1 MLTTSIH
8 KASTNPIKPL
18 LDLVDVFVELFLSHV
33 ISPFLVFHERVDR
46 AVNCTL
52 RQVLDSYPIPTWVTA
67 NFISYARAAL
77 VIPTLILLAWKHT
90 LLPAILV
97 MAVNC
102 GDFLDGVVTRH
113 WLDAIQKQTEK
124 KNDVTDP
131 DSFGELNSVRPY
143 GV

>member
-1 MLTTSIH
+1 MYTTSVH

-33 ISPFLVFHERVDR
+33 ISPFLVFHERFDH

-52 RQVLDSYPIPTWVTA
+52 RQVIDSHPIPTWVTA
-67 NFISYARAAL
+67 NFISYARTSL

-97 MAVNC
+97 IAVNC
-102 GDFLDGVVTRH
+102 GDVLDGVVTRH
-113 WLDAIQKQTEK
+113 WLDAMQKKTEK

-131 DSFGELNSVRPY
+131 DSFGELT
-143 GV
+143 